1 MLPIGFLYKLKKIRF
16 FPLFTQPFCFFPH
29 YIFENAFRRAFKMD
43 KKTADKYI
51 YEYKDRI
58 FGYAMDKMRNIDQ
71 AQELASDIICE
82 VYCSFLKSD
91 DIANLDGYVYRI
103 AQNMRARYI
112 NRLVTGRRMENIDN
126 MVIPYN
132 DEPRIEDAED
142 IEALRREIG
151 YLTDRQRLI
160 VYMYYY
166 DNMQVADIAEKLRIS
181 AGTVKWHL
189 SDARSKLKEGITMN
203 TMSTTEMNL
212 GLNPVIFFNMGH
224 CGIPGSTGDTKDMF
238 DTRLKQNIA
247 YACYW
252 EPKTIDEI
260 ARTVGVPQA
269 YVADNLEK
277 LVEYAYIDRLDN
289 SKNPKFRTNMFI
301 TDYRKAKSGNGLVNR
316 AAELLCEKF
325 FPKIFV
331 EFEADPAHWGLS
343 CDGDDLNFMKYS
355 LVMACISMG
364 LELSQK
370 YIEDSNLMVKRPDG
384 GDFIAN
390 ATVTDD
396 RELPDGSKPDMYWAC
411 GTMSRNNWVY
421 SPEES
426 RRKDAFEA
434 VSIDCRF
441 ADRSGGWRDNLNSD
455 WESLVKFIN
464 GGRDSLTAEEYK
476 RIRDKGYVFEDR
488 AQPVILRVKLN
499 EGATLSGSLK
509 RLISEKVAV
518 SPEIRQL
525 AKQMDEEE
533 FAALKNNYPEH
544 IHPVLELVT
553 CTNIISS
560 PHMIPRVVE
569 KLLEKGLLKPL
580 TDIQRKSAF
589 SILCMNAE

>member
-1 MLPIGFLYKLKKIRF
+1 
-16 FPLFTQPFCFFPH
+16 
-29 YIFENAFRRAFKMD
+29 MD
-43 KKTADKYI
+43 KKTADKCI
-51 YEYKDRI
+51 YKYKDKI

-112 NRLVTGRRMENIDN
+112 DRLVTGRRMESIDN

-151 YLTDRQRLI
+151 YLSDRQRLI
-160 VYMYYY
+160 VYMHYY
-166 DNMQVADIAEKLRIS
+166 DNMPVADIAEKLRIS

-189 SDARSKLKEGITMN
+189 SDARTKLKEGITMS
-203 TMSTTEMNL
+203 TMNTTEMNL
-212 GLNPVIFFNMGH
+212 GLNPVIFFDMGH
-224 CGIPGSTGDTKDMF
+224 CGMPGSTGDTKDMF

-252 EPKTIDEI
+252 EPKTIEEI

-269 YVADNLEK
+269 YVADNLDK

-301 TDYRKAKSGNGLVNR
+301 TDYRKPKSDNGLVHR
-316 AAELLCEKF
+316 AVELLCEKF
-325 FPKIFV
+325 FPKIFE

-355 LVMACISMG
+355 LVMACISMR
-364 LELSQK
+364 LQLSEK
-370 YIEDSNLMVKRPDG
+370 YISDSDLMVKRPDG

-390 ATVTDD
+390 AVVTDD
-396 RELPDGSKPDMYWAC
+396 RSLPDGSKPDMYWTC
-411 GTMSRNNWVY
+411 GTMTRNAWVY
-421 SPEES
+421 SPEACES
-426 RRKDAFEA
+426 HRDAFEA
-434 VSIDCRF
+434 VSADCRF
-441 ADRSGGWRDNLNSD
+441 TDRSGGWRDNLNSD
-455 WESLVKFIN
+455 WEALVKFIN
-464 GGRDSLTAEEYK
+464 DGRDSLTAEEYK
-476 RIRDKGYVFEDR
+476 RIRDKGYIFEDR
-488 AQPVILRVKLN
+488 AQPVILRVKLRDN
-499 EGATLSGSLK
+499 ETLSCSLK
-509 RLISEKVAV
+509 RLLDEKVAV
-518 SPEIRQL
+518 TPEIKEF

-533 FAALKNNYPEH
+533 FTALKYNYPEH
-544 IHPVLELVT
+544 MHPVLELMT
-553 CTNIISS
+553 CTNIISN
-560 PHMIPRVVE
+560 PHMIPRTVE

-589 SILCMNAE
+589 SVLCMKAE

>member
-1 MLPIGFLYKLKKIRF
+1 
-16 FPLFTQPFCFFPH
+16 
-29 YIFENAFRRAFKMD
+29 MD

-364 LELSQK
+364 LELSQ
-370 YIEDSNLMVKRPDG
+370 N
-384 GDFIAN
+384 
-390 ATVTDD
+390 T
-396 RELPDGSKPDMYWAC
+396 
-411 GTMSRNNWVY
+411 
-421 SPEES
+421 
-426 RRKDAFEA
+426 
-434 VSIDCRF
+434 
-441 ADRSGGWRDNLNSD
+441 
-455 WESLVKFIN
+455 
-464 GGRDSLTAEEYK
+464 
-476 RIRDKGYVFEDR
+476 
-488 AQPVILRVKLN
+488 LR
-499 EGATLSGSLK
+499 TQ
-509 RLISEKVAV
+509 I
-518 SPEIRQL
+518 
-525 AKQMDEEE
+525 
-533 FAALKNNYPEH
+533 
-544 IHPVLELVT
+544 
-553 CTNIISS
+553 
-560 PHMIPRVVE
+560 
-569 KLLEKGLLKPL
+569 
-580 TDIQRKSAF
+580 
-589 SILCMNAE
+589 

>member
-1 MLPIGFLYKLKKIRF
+1 
-16 FPLFTQPFCFFPH
+16 
-29 YIFENAFRRAFKMD
+29 
-43 KKTADKYI
+43 
-51 YEYKDRI
+51 
-58 FGYAMDKMRNIDQ
+58 
-71 AQELASDIICE
+71 
-82 VYCSFLKSD
+82 
-91 DIANLDGYVYRI
+91 
-103 AQNMRARYI
+103 
-112 NRLVTGRRMENIDN
+112 
-126 MVIPYN
+126 
-132 DEPRIEDAED
+132 
-142 IEALRREIG
+142 
-151 YLTDRQRLI
+151 
-160 VYMYYY
+160 
-166 DNMQVADIAEKLRIS
+166 
-181 AGTVKWHL
+181 
-189 SDARSKLKEGITMN
+189 MN

-343 CDGDDLNFMKYS
+343 CNGDDLNFMKYS

-509 RLISEKVAV
+509 RLINEKVAV

-544 IHPVLELVT
+544 IHPVLELMT
-553 CTNIISS
+553 CTNIISN